1 MKIEICI
8 ENQELRGTQA
18 VKFEVYDSNWSNQ
31 GTLIVG
37 KSGIRWQE
45 PKASVYSKAKSWN
58 EVIKWLQE
66 HGRSV
71 RK

>member
-8 ENQELRGTQA
+8 ENQELHGTQA

-37 KSGIRWQE
+37 KAGIRWQE
-45 PKASVYSKAKSWN
+45 PKASVYAKAKSWN
-58 EVIKWLQE
+58 EVIKWLQG

>member
-1 MKIEICI
+1 MKIGINI
-8 ENQELRGTQA
+8 DYQELRGTQA
-18 VKFEVYDSNWSNQ
+18 VRFEVYDKDWSNQ

-37 KSGIRWQE
+37 KAGIRWQE
-45 PKASVYSKAKSWN
+45 PKGTVYSKAKSWN
-58 EVIKWLQE
+58 EVIKWLKE